1 MSTRKIISYVVPLVV
16 EHGTTSLGQQ
26 YEVNFE
32 NGVKVLNSEHAN
44 YSFGSL
50 HTIMQKGITLVLK
63 DHKPSNI
70 LMLGLGA
77 GSALAILAA
86 RCKWPYRVTVVEI
99 DPDLIGIA
107 RKHFNLDAHSNTA
120 VICGDA
126 SKVIRELKPE
136 SFDLII
142 DDIFWDDKV
151 PAFCLGKPFLQDNN
165 RLLSANGIYLRNVM
179 NASTAEIRDYENN
192 LASSFG
198 SFKNSKHTEFN
209 NKIYI
214 CRPQPQR

>member
-1 MSTRKIISYVVPLVV
+1 MSTRKIISYVIPQVV

-50 HTIMQKGITLVLK
+50 HAIMQKGIGIVLK

-77 GSALAILAA
+77 GSALSILAT
-86 RCKWPYRVTVVEI
+86 RCRWPYRVTVVEI
-99 DPDLIGIA
+99 DRDLIEIA
-107 RKHFNLDAHSNTA
+107 RKHFSLDMHSNTEI
-120 VICGDA
+120 ICGDA
-126 SKVIRELKPE
+126 LKVIKELPAAT
-136 SFDLII
+136 FDLII

-151 PAFCLGKPFLQDNN
+151 PEFCFDKLFLQDNS
-165 RLLSANGIYLRNVM
+165 RLLTKHGIYLRNVM
-179 NASTAEIRDYENN
+179 NASANQVKAYESN
-192 LASSFG
+192 LASAFG
-198 SFKNSKHTEFN
+198 SFKSSKHNEFN
-209 NKIYI
+209 NKIYL
-214 CRPQPQR
+214 CRPQQPH

>member
-1 MSTRKIISYVVPLVV
+1 MV

-50 HTIMQKGITLVLK
+50 HTIMQKGIGLVLK
-63 DHKPSNI
+63 SHKPSGI

-77 GSALAILAA
+77 GSALSILASK
-86 RCKWPYRVTVVEI
+86 CKWPYKVTVVEI
-99 DPDLIGIA
+99 DPDLIKIA
-107 RKHFNLDAHSNTA
+107 RKHFSLDAHHNTEI
-120 VICGDA
+120 ICGDA
-126 SKVIRELKPE
+126 SKVIKELQPA

-151 PAFCLGKPFLQDNN
+151 PAFCLDKSYLQANN
-165 RLLSANGIYLRNVM
+165 RLLTEDGIYLRNVM
-179 NASTAEIRDYENN
+179 NASTAEIKAYETN

-198 SFKNSKHTEFN
+198 SFKSSKHTEFN
-209 NKIYI
+209 NKIYL
-214 CRPQPQR
+214 CRPQPQQ